1 MKNQMFA
8 LLQTLRARARTR
20 KPRPTSLRANKRSQK
35 EAKKAA
41 VMAMKLNNGDISIH
55 NNQVKDDV
63 FCSFL
68 PKKKANVVI
77 NILHVSRIDLRILEK
92 CSNKIPKSRYMR
104 STNR

>member
-68 PKKKANVVI
+68 PKKKANI
-77 NILHVSRIDLRILEK
+77 ASFLQSRHGKILG
-92 CSNKIPKSRYMR
+92 P
-104 STNR
+104 STLP